1 MSAGLT
7 LESLVTEH
15 VLPTGTRCFPVVEEG
30 LVRGLLTLHNIKGVS
45 RDRWAVVTVDQVMT
59 PVEQLKRVGP
69 DEELWGAMRNMTEEG
84 VNQLPVMD
92 DGQLL
97 GMLGRDNILSF
108 IRIKGELG
116 I

>member
-1 MSAGLT
+1 VSAGLT
-7 LESLVTEH
+7 LERLVSEYMMR
-15 VLPTGTRCFPVVEEG
+15 TGTRCFPVVEG
-30 LVRGLLTLHNIKGVS
+30 DLLRGLLTLHNIKGVS
-45 RDRWAVVTVDQVMT
+45 RDRWGFTTVEQVMT
-59 PVEQLKRVGP
+59 PLEKLKRVAP
-69 DEELWGAMRNMTEEG
+69 DEELWTAMQNMTEEG